1 MSDTE
6 YSFNAQDYD
15 VTIRLYNGIND
26 VVLTNTAWDDLVLED
41 NIFNY
46 FIKGSIIINTPYDS
60 LERDSPESLLL
71 TNTTKESIVYKFR
84 NDGRD
89 TLYISIKPKNKELAS
104 LGNASIDLSD
114 SKWLIE
120 LETIIYD
127 VKDMAHGNPTDK
139 KKVLYFW
146 EKTYQM
152 MLERDTEFSTANT
165 GENANRPNQDQ
176 ASDLDRSQTTGGAL
190 ASLLNQHEEFRKHAQ
205 LTTNPEFWNSG
216 HSDNLLFYTSPVN
229 SKFIDDLDYLY
240 SIHTADESFNSQP
253 CLLKLERAANKG
265 EPKQFSLLPF
275 KTYFEK
281 AGKSVSAPGEYQLEH
296 YFIQENTFS
305 NDDKMPNIRKA
316 PLEKGAVKEIKA
328 EDFTTIKQYQ
338 IVDLAGGDYAKN
350 LPNRRIASYNHS
362 AGQFNIEAGE
372 HKAEEW
378 KKFYKESVAPSILTQ
393 TTVDR
398 LPLTPYIEKG
408 FNTQV
413 DFSMLPN
420 NIGRL
425 AVGRNKMINY
435 FLFSNLGISFST
447 KGLTFR
453 QSGRFFGLS
462 KLTLNDKEFDDKL
475 EGQYFVTEVIHHF
488 SNTERSYYTQM
499 VGVKTHVYKEATPF
513 VGDDLILLK
522 GASSPRPNTKTPQ
535 SEQGGSIEG
544 DLPGEVPPLPTN
556 PQTTDPNG
564 GPNPLLPGIEG
575 DASLPVNA
583 NGTVAPN
590 NLRAYMEQQITSS
603 KLNGFIPADG
613 AKYGIDGTPS
623 SWANYFTALAG
634 KESSYNV
641 NTVGDIGRFVGNSNG
656 LYQLSPNDAVNY
668 RLQSAP
674 FSQSQLTD
682 PKINANAAIRIHESL
697 VISDGVIA
705 SNGRGASRYWGPLR
719 IGWTP

>member
-15 VTIRLYNGIND
+15 VTIRLYNGNND

-152 MLERDTEFSTANT
+152 MLERDTEFSTATT
-165 GENANRPNQDQ
+165 GENANKPNQDQ
-176 ASDLDRSQTTGGAL
+176 VSDLDRSQTTGGAL

-216 HSDNLLFYTSPVN
+216 HSDNLLFYTSPIN

-253 CLLKLERAANKG
+253 CLLKLERASNKG

-316 PLEKGAVKEIKA
+316 PLEQGAIKEIKA

-378 KKFYKESVAPSILTQ
+378 KKFYRESVAPSILTQ

-425 AVGRNKMINY
+425 AIGRNKMINY

-522 GASSPRPNTKTPQ
+522 GSVESGSFTPVAQKSSNSKPVKPEDGNNTEEQPN
-535 SEQGGSIEG
+535 
-544 DLPGEVPPLPTN
+544 LPT
-556 PQTTDPNG
+556 DNG
-564 GPNPLLPGIEG
+564 NSGELGPNPILPPLSNEANTGLESQRYDKTVDG
-575 DASLPVNA
+575 GYRGLATSYGYANDDDNGYNSLGMLRGQQPWFGVYPTVALAPNMAKELGVRLPVKT
-583 NGTVAPN
+583 NGSWDYSNSIV
-590 NLRAYMEQQITSS
+590 RVQSS
-603 KLNGFIPADG
+603 SGNTIQAIYDENGMFKDSRSLNKL
-613 AKYGIDGTPS
+613 IDLTPEAS
-623 SWANYFTALAG
+623 TALG
-634 KESSYNV
+634 IPHGPTTTT
-641 NTVGDIGRFVGNSNG
+641 TVTV
-656 LYQLSPNDAVNY
+656 Y
-668 RLQSAP
+668 R
-674 FSQSQLTD
+674 
-682 PKINANAAIRIHESL
+682 
-697 VISDGVIA
+697 
-705 SNGRGASRYWGPLR
+705 
-719 IGWTP
+719 